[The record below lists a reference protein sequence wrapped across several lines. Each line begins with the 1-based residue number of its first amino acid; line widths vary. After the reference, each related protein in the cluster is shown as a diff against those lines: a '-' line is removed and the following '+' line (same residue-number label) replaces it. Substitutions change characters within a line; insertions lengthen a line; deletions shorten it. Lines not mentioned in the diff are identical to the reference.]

1 MWREISM
8 SESTVRQRATLWL
21 AIVFILGAA
30 LGGILGY
37 AFAHRSYASER
48 VVLTPEARRAQK
60 REQLA
65 REVGLTP
72 DQRSQVVAI
81 LDDALGQYKSVHAVM
96 DPQIDAIRQKSR
108 DKMRAL
114 MTPEQKPKLE
124 EFLRKLDE
132 ERKRS
137 Q

>member
-1 MWREISM
+1 M

>member
-1 MWREISM
+1 MT
-8 SESTVRQRATLWL
+8 ESTVRQKATVWL
-21 AIVFILGAA
+21 AIVFLLGLALGAVV
-30 LGGILGY
+30 GHT
-37 AFAHRSYASER
+37 FSHHSYAAGRTAIS
-48 VVLTPEARRAQK
+48 PEARRAQK
-60 REQLA
+60 REQLT

-72 DQRSQVVAI
+72 DQQKQILAI
-81 LDDALGQYKSVHAVM
+81 LDEAQGEYKAVHDVM
-96 DPQIDAIRQKSR
+96 DPQIEAIRGKTR

-137 Q
+137 GQ